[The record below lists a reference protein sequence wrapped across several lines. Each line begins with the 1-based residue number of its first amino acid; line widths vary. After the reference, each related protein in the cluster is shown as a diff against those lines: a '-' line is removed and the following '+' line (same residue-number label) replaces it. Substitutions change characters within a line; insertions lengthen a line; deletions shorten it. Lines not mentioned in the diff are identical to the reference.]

1 MFERYLSPIIKNTQ
15 GVSINSGIIVYIF
28 IAMIFLVRYRKTTI
42 KNKILGLLFILY
54 LGKVMDLTLFPLPL
68 NQKEVQNAAIHFSL
82 ENASIDYYNLIP
94 FRNGFSLKNLKEPLL
109 NVLMMVPMGV
119 FLPMFLKRFRKVEK
133 TVLATF
139 MISLLIECAEL
150 LLTLSFGVILWHFDV
165 TDLITNTFGGFIGYC
180 LYYHAVRYVLVYLD
194 RKEDHWLQRKG
205 FGVMSVLLLF
215 IFMMSSIYL
224 EVSANDSITYR
235 LNMRNM
241 ISNGKSNRK
250 YYSFDPHSVSMEGSM
265 KLKRDD
271 FEGIHDDNPT
281 IELKQKVLFLD
292 YSFGK
297 YEVGR
302 IHLDAHQEEGDVRL
316 FSILW
321 DLERDGDRFYFIT
334 ESKIATARK
343 VGEAKITN
351 P

>member
-1 MFERYLSPIIKNTQ
+1 MFERYLSPIINNTQ
-15 GVSINSGIIVYIF
+15 GVSINSGIIVYILVA
-28 IAMIFLVRYRKTTI
+28 IIFLVKFRKTTV

-94 FRNGFSLKNLKEPLL
+94 FRNGISLKNLKEPLL

-119 FLPMFLKRFRKVEK
+119 FLPVFFKRFRKVEK
-133 TVLATF
+133 TVAGTF
-139 MISLLIECAEL
+139 MISLMIECVEL

-165 TDLITNTFGGFIGYC
+165 TDLITNTLGGFFGYC
-180 LYYHAVRYVLVYLD
+180 LYYHAVRHVLVYFD
-194 RKEDHWLQRKG
+194 QKESHWLHRKG
-205 FGVMSVLLLF
+205 FGVMSILLLF

-224 EVSANDSITYR
+224 EVSANDSISYR

-241 ISNGKSNRK
+241 ISNGKANRR
-250 YYSFDPHSVSMEGSM
+250 YYSFDQHAVSMEGSM

-271 FEGIHDDNPT
+271 FAGSHSDNPT

-297 YEVGR
+297 YNVGG
-302 IHLDAHQEEGDVRL
+302 IYLDAHHDEGDARL
-316 FSILW
+316 FSIIW
-321 DLERDGDRFYFIT
+321 DLDHGGDYFYFIT